1 MGTGAASGPGTEGF
15 FNAFS
20 FSAPPGDISP
30 SGSFDGAGRGRAFGR
45 FCAGLPPPPDDP
57 AASPPNAVA
66 TSPDSRS
73 AHCRLVLDT
82 RSSTSLMLLK
92 NSASSASLCSATAA
106 ASAKGSDAPFFDA
119 EGVASISISPA
130 PFPASSPSSMAS
142 GTMVEYL
149 ENEDPDAMTSRA
161 RGTRAGM

>member
-1 MGTGAASGPGTEGF
+1 MGTGAASGTGTEGF

-45 FCAGLPPPPDDP
+45 FCAAVPPPPDDP

-106 ASAKGSDAPFFDA
+106 ASAKGSDPPLFA
-119 EGVASISISPA
+119 EASISISPP